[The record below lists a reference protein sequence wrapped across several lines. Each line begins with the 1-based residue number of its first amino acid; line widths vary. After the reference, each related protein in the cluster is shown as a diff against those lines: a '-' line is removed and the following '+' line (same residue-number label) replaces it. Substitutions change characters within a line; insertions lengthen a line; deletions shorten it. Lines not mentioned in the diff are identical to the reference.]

1 MKFIKPAAAV
11 IAIAMLLSACNT
23 TVGAADVTTT
33 AGAEVQ
39 STTTAPAKTT
49 TAGTTTLPA
58 KFNGKEYRLPAYA
71 EALPSLKEAY
81 AEDFLIGTAINTDQ
95 LREGT
100 SSYDIALK
108 HYNIFTTENEMKPA
122 YVNPTEGVFDFTA
135 PDLFV
140 EFGEA
145 HPDVALRGH
154 TLVWHSQAPQW
165 WFEGSGT
172 GGMATSEELLSRMNE
187 YIETVMTRYKGKIKY
202 YDVANEVITDSGSGL
217 RDKNGGSFWPDIVGD
232 LDGDGDKY
240 DFIEQ
245 AFITARATD
254 PDAKLIINDYSLE
267 QDPRKLGD
275 FYDMVKSMLEQ
286 GIPIDGVGIQA
297 HIQLDWPSVVN
308 FKMAIEK
315 LATLKE
321 LNPDLIIQITE
332 LDVSMFAWN
341 DQSLTIEMTPDMEKK
356 LAVRYADLFDMFRD
370 EAAKGNLEAVIMW
383 GFNDGMSWLNGYP
396 VGGRVNHP
404 LLFDRDLIAKPAFW
418 GVIDRTKIDAAVSET
433 L

>member
-1 MKFIKPAAAV
+1 MRFIKPATAAL
-11 IAIAMLLSACNT
+11 AIAMLLTACNT
-23 TVGAADVTTT
+23 VQATETTTTTAANVTTT
-33 AGAEVQ
+33 A
-39 STTTAPAKTT
+39 APAETQP
-49 TAGTTTLPA
+49 AVTTLSD
-58 KFNGKEYRLPAYA
+58 KFAGKTYRLPAYA
-71 EALPSLKEAY
+71 ETLPNLKDVL
-81 AEDFLIGTAINTDQ
+81 AENFLIGTAINTDQ

-100 SSYDIALK
+100 TSLDIALK

-122 YVNPTEGVFDFTA
+122 YVNPEEGVFDFTA
-135 PDLFV
+135 PDKFI

-145 HPDVALRGH
+145 NPDVALRGH

-165 WFEGSGT
+165 WFQGSGD
-172 GGMATSEELLSRMNE
+172 GGLATSEELVARMTE
-187 YIETVMTRYKGKIKY
+187 YINTTVGRYKGKIKY
-202 YDVANEVITDSGSGL
+202 WDVVNEAFSDSGNGL
-217 RDKNGGSFWPDIVGD
+217 RAMNEGSFWPDIVGD

-240 DFIEQ
+240 DFMEQ
-245 AFITARATD
+245 AFYIAREAD

-267 QDPRKLGD
+267 QDPKKLNA
-275 FYDMVKSMLEQ
+275 FYDAVKSMLEQ
-286 GIPIDGVGIQA
+286 GVPIDGVGIQA
-297 HIQLDWPSVVN
+297 HIQLEWPSVLN

-321 LNPDLIIQITE
+321 INPDLIIQITE

-341 DQSLTIEMTPDMEKK
+341 DQSLTIEMTPENEKK
-356 LAVRYADLFDMFRD
+356 LAVRYADLFDMFRE

-383 GFNDGMSWLNGYP
+383 GYNDGMSWLNGYP

-418 GVIDRTKIDAAVSET
+418 GVVDRTQIDAAVAET